1 MAVVRLGLIGAG
13 TISQAVHLP
22 AVRRLAEVLQ
32 LVAVH
37 DLSAERTSALAHAY
51 SARAVA
57 SVAEVVQAEDVDAVL
72 IATPGSHADLAREAL
87 EAGKH
92 VLAEKPLALT
102 IEEVRSLE
110 KLALDNH
117 RVLQVGYQ
125 KMYDPVVAA
134 AVERRTEA
142 GELGL
147 VRVTVLHPADAPQVA
162 HVRVQPHDDVD
173 PAQVAQAFS
182 REVAAT
188 ERALG
193 SAVPHP
199 VARLYRNLLNG
210 SLIHELSLLRGL
222 GFELPTEFSHAELW
236 PWPSPDAPP
245 SLLAVAPLAGGA
257 RLVLSWNWLPEH
269 PEYTEEVALFGRTGR
284 LTLQMAPPYLLEAR
298 SELRVERGD
307 SDVREKVVV
316 RGGHD
321 SAFVHQLERFAAAVR
336 GDQPV
341 LSSAA
346 GVVDD
351 LRCLQGLVASLG
363 RTLGFEVAG
372 EAANR

>member
-1 MAVVRLGLIGAG
+1 MTVVRLGVIGAG

-22 AVRRLAEVLQ
+22 AVGRLAGALQ

-37 DLSAERTSALAHAY
+37 DLSADRTSAV
-51 SARAVA
+51 ARAHGARPVA
-57 SVAEVVQAEDVDAVL
+57 SVSELVQAEDVDAIL
-72 IATPGSHADLAREAL
+72 IATPGSHADLARQAL
-87 EAGKH
+87 EAGRH

-102 IEEVRSLE
+102 IEDVRSLE
-110 KLALDNH
+110 KLALDH
-117 RVLQVGYQ
+117 QRVLQVGYQ
-125 KMYDPVVAA
+125 KMYDPAVAA
-134 AVERRTEA
+134 AAARKTEA

-173 PAQVAQAFS
+173 PTLMDEALS

-193 SAVPHP
+193 SAVPVP
-199 VARLYRNLLNG
+199 VAQLYRNLLNG

-222 GFELPTEFSHAELW
+222 GFELPAEFTHAELW
-236 PWPSPDAPP
+236 PWPPSDSPP
-245 SLLAVAPLAGGA
+245 SLLAVAPMGGA
-257 RLVLSWNWLPEH
+257 RLVLSWNWLPEY

-298 SELRVERGD
+298 SVLRLERKD
-307 SDVREKVVV
+307 ADLREDVVV

-336 GDQPV
+336 GEERV

-363 RTLGFEVAG
+363 RTLGFEVGG
-372 EAANR
+372 EAADR